1 MLRNRMNRSPIAFM
15 SEALR
20 LAAKARGKTAPNPMV
35 GAVVV
40 NDGKIVGRGFHPKA
54 GQPHAEIF
62 ALRQAGKKARGGTLY
77 VSLEPCAHTGRTPP
91 CVDAIRRAGIRRVV
105 AAMIDPNPITRGRG
119 LAQLKRQGIAT
130 QVGLLKNKSQRLNAD
145 FIRRMNRTR
154 PEVTL
159 KIAQSLDGKIAT
171 RTGQSRWITSVPARV
186 WTHRLRARMD
196 AILIGIG
203 TVLKDDPRLTVR
215 GAGSSAKPVRIVLDS
230 RLRMPVSARMLK
242 GRGGPVWIAA
252 LPAASL
258 QKEKRLRAAGAEVFR
273 VPARQRR
280 VNLAK
285 LMELLN
291 SRGIKHLLIEGGAET
306 AASALDQKLVDHLAW
321 IIAPKI
327 IGGRAA
333 VPSVGGI
340 GAATLK
346 KAVNV
351 RRWKFRSLG
360 PDILVTADFSG
371 TISKR

>member
-1 MLRNRMNRSPIAFM
+1 MPHNPELVYMK
-15 SEALR
+15 EALR

-62 ALRQAGKKARGGTLY
+62 ALRQAGKKARGSTLY

-91 CVDAIRRAGIRRVV
+91 CTDAIRRAGVRRVI

-119 LAQLKRQGIAT
+119 LAQLKQQGILT
-130 QVGLLKNKSQRLNAD
+130 RVGLLKNKAQRLNAD

-171 RTGQSRWITSVPARV
+171 RTGQSRWITAAPARN
-186 WTHRLRARMD
+186 WTHRLRAQMD
-196 AILIGIG
+196 AILIGIE

-215 GAGSSAKPVRIVLDS
+215 GAKFGAKPARIVLDS
-230 RLRMPVSARMLK
+230 RLRMPLSARMLK
-242 GRGGPVWIAA
+242 DRGGRVWIAA
-252 LPAASL
+252 LPGASL
-258 QKEKRLRAAGAEVFR
+258 QKEKQLRAAGAEILR
-273 VPARQRR
+273 VPARQGRID
-280 VNLAK
+280 LTK

-291 SRGIKHLLIEGGAET
+291 ARGIHQLLIEGGGET
-306 AASALDQKLVDHLAW
+306 AASALDQKLVDHLVW

-333 VPSVGGI
+333 VPSVGGL
-340 GAATLK
+340 GAATLE
-346 KAVNV
+346 KAVV
-351 RRWKFRSLG
+351 LRRWKIRPLG

>member
-1 MLRNRMNRSPIAFM
+1 MN
-15 SEALR
+15 EALR

-40 NDGKIVGRGFHPKA
+40 NGGKIVGRGFHPKA
-54 GQPHAEIF
+54 GRPHAEIF
-62 ALRQAGKKARGGTLY
+62 ALRQAGQKARGGTLY

-91 CVDAIRRAGIRRVV
+91 CTQAIRRAGIRRVV

-119 LAQLKRQGIAT
+119 LEQLEQRGIST
-130 QVGLLKNKSQRLNAD
+130 TVGLLENKARRLNAD
-145 FIRRMNRTR
+145 FIRRMNRSR

-171 RTGQSRWITSVPARV
+171 RTGQSRWITGVPARV

-215 GAGSSAKPVRIVLDS
+215 GAGARAHPIRIVLDS

-252 LPAASL
+252 LPGASP
-258 QKEKRLRAAGAEVFR
+258 QKEKRLRAAGAEVLR
-273 VPARQRR
+273 VPARQGR
-280 VNLAK
+280 VDLAK

-291 SRGIKHLLIEGGAET
+291 GRGVNQLLIEGGGET
-306 AASALDQKLVDHLAW
+306 AASALNQKLADHLAW

-340 GAATLK
+340 GAATLG
-346 KAVNV
+346 KAIDL
-351 RRWKFRSLG
+351 RRWKVRSLG

-371 TISKR
+371 TIGKR